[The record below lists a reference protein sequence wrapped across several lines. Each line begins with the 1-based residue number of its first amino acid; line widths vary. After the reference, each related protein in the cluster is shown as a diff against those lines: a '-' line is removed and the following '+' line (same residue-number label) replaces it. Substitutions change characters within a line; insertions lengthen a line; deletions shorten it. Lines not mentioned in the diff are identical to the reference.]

1 MDELQYDVVS
11 LDEDKQLDSSEM
23 NDERDTS
30 FSGEEPLASNIKL
43 WA

>member
-1 MDELQYDVVS
+1 MFLIYDVVS

-23 NDERDTS
+23 NDESGTS
-30 FSGEEPLASNIKL
+30 FSGEEPVASYIKL